1 MQFDK
6 KLDPCTDE
14 VLFLL
19 TKYYTRVLNTFACYF
34 DKVAVIGTEY
44 ASHPDS
50 AMQLKQI
57 IFTETFHFGYCND
70 INAASSEL
78 TRDLN
83 IQMLVK
89 IKAEVCG
96 CQRLCP

>member
-19 TKYYTRVLNTFACYF
+19 TKNYTLVLNTFACYF

-50 AMQLKQI
+50 TM
-57 IFTETFHFGYCND
+57 
-70 INAASSEL
+70 
-78 TRDLN
+78 
-83 IQMLVK
+83 
-89 IKAEVCG
+89 
-96 CQRLCP
+96 

>member
-19 TKYYTRVLNTFACYF
+19 TKDYAGVLNACACYF
-34 DKVAVIGTEY
+34 DKVAVIGAEH

-50 AMQLKQI
+50 TMQLKQI
-57 IFTETFHFGYCND
+57 IFSETFHFRHCND
-70 INAASSEL
+70 INTAWLEL
-78 TRDLN
+78 ARDLY
-83 IQMLVK
+83 IQVLVK
-89 IKAEVCG
+89 VETKFCG